1 MPTTASFVALRARG
15 RRLPTMYLTVATVG
29 LLVSVAAALWA
40 TPFAQAADSG
50 SATSATSATS
60 RVIASAGPV
69 AVALHDAIPTPAVG
83 DAPPPSLH
91 RDAAPVLVVDPQVTP
106 DLEATAH
113 AAHAAHTAHTAHAAP
128 VAPAPAVAA
137 PTVSGASP
145 VLHAFADLHSV
156 LGAAAAVCAA
166 GVTLTSIG
174 RPRVSVRH

>member
-113 AAHAAHTAHTAHAAP
+113 AAP